1 MTLTEWERHEHYM
14 KMAINFARRGT
25 GNVSP
30 NPKLG
35 CVLVDDRVEGGRM
48 VSWGYHRRFG
58 GPHAEVE
65 ALKKAGKDTQTTD
78 RKSVV

>member
-1 MTLTEWERHEHYM
+1 MTEWERHEHYM

-35 CVLVDDRVEGGRM
+35 CVLVDDRVEGGRK
-48 VSWGYHRRFG
+48 VSF
-58 GPHAEVE
+58 
-65 ALKKAGKDTQTTD
+65 
-78 RKSVV
+78 